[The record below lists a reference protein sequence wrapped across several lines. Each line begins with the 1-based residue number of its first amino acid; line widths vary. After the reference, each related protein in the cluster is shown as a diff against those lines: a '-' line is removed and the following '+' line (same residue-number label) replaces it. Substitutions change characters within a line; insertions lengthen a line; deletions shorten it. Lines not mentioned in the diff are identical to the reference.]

1 MAGIL
6 RYMSKTFQ
14 QIVQEVKEVGEKFP
28 NRWDLK
34 THYIDL
40 VEEVGELGNAVLIE
54 TGSKST
60 KRQRAELKDSFADVL
75 FELILMADEAGVDL
89 EEVISQMLT
98 ELKIRQENKEYHS
111 E

>member
-1 MAGIL
+1 MSTIPFHSLVEKVLEAG
-6 RYMSKTFQ
+6 S
-14 QIVQEVKEVGEKFP
+14 KFP

-54 TGSKST
+54 TKSKSS
-60 KRQRAELKDSFADVL
+60 KRQRAKLQDSFADVL
-75 FELILMADEAGVDL
+75 FQLISMADEANVDL
-89 EEVISQMLT
+89 EASLLQMLG
-98 ELKIRQENKEYHS
+98 ELTDRQQQGEYGN

>member
-1 MAGIL
+1 
-6 RYMSKTFQ
+6 MSKSFK
-14 QIVQEVKEVGEKFP
+14 QIVQEVLEAGERFP
-28 NRWDLK
+28 NKWDLK

-60 KRQRAELKDSFADVL
+60 KRQRADLKDSFADVL
-75 FELILMADEAGVDL
+75 FELILMADEADVDL
-89 EEVISQMLT
+89 EEVITQMLS
-98 ELKIRQENKEYHS
+98 ELKVRQDNKEYHS

>member
-1 MAGIL
+1 
-6 RYMSKTFQ
+6 MSKTVQ
-14 QIVQEVKEVGEKFP
+14 QLISEVLEAGAKFP
-28 NRWDLK
+28 NKWDLK

-54 TGSKST
+54 SGSKSV

-75 FELILMADEAGVDL
+75 FELILMADEAKVDL
-89 EEVISQMLT
+89 EDVLTKMLQ
-98 ELKIRQENKEYHS
+98 ELKMRQENKEYHN